1 MATFT
6 RANGGAL
13 AGEFVGRDLKWVK
26 CTSTSIE
33 TSPGAADSDFE
44 KVVRILQKYSTVTIV
59 GTPASSNAMFVV
71 EGLPTTV
78 GDNSADQSGGT
89 AIVNQLNADANVSLG
104 SAAVRFTVY
113 GGLSGN
119 TFA

>member
-13 AGEFVGRDLKWVK
+13 AGEFFGRDLKWVK

-33 TSPGAADSDFE
+33 TGYTAADSDLE
-44 KVVRILQKYSTVTIV
+44 KVARILSKYSTISVV
-59 GTPASSNAMFVV
+59 GTPASNNVMFVV

-78 GDNSADQSGGT
+78 GDSSADQSGGT
-89 AIVNQLNADANVSLG
+89 AIVAQLNADANVSLG
-104 SAAVRFTVY
+104 SSAARFTVY
-113 GGLSGN
+113 SGLSGN